1 MNDPPSAIL
10 DEMQRDA
17 LTELINIGVSRAAA
31 NLRAMVD
38 REVLL
43 SVPSVEIVTRILAAR
58 RLDHHGQGRLV
69 AIRQTFEGEFAG
81 CAMLIF
87 PEINSLEVA
96 RAVTGGTL
104 PLEDIVALEQEAL
117 AETGNIVLNSCLA
130 AMANLLERTLRMS
143 LPEILRGSGAKLF
156 EYFAGNDPEDLV
168 LVIHI
173 NFSIHEHEI
182 TGHIAMAM
190 DLPALWAL
198 RELLDDLI
206 RRTTSLLPSTS
217 HVAP

>member
-69 AIRQTFEGEFAG
+69 AIRQTF
-81 CAMLIF
+81 
-87 PEINSLEVA
+87 PEINSLEVV